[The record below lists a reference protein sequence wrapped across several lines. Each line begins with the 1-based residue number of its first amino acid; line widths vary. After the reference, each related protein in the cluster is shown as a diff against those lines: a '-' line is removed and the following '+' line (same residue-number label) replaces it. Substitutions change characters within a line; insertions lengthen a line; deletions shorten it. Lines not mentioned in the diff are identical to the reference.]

1 MDYLPLY
8 SSMLLSRQFEEKI
21 DELGKNGRIYGTYHL
36 SIGQEGVHSGAVAA
50 LDEKDWIVPTHRCHG
65 YNIARGS
72 DIKRMFSEMLGSEEG
87 LCSGIGGS
95 MHMTDIS
102 THNFGSSAVVGAG
115 ISLAGGIALSMKRR
129 KEDAISVAI
138 FGDGASSRGTL
149 YEMMNMAS
157 IWGLPLLFLLENNH
171 YGMSASSDRMISTD
185 SIYSRADGFSIK
197 AEKIDGNDV
206 LAVYDAVSRARKYM
220 LSEGK
225 PYFIEAETYRFCG
238 HSRSDKRLYRAETE
252 EKEWKAKDPIMRFR
266 NYLLSHDV
274 PEAEIEKAEEEA
286 YGKINDA
293 LSEALKTCD
302 KTISHEKL
310 QRLVYAS
317 YTTEEKHGAELHK
330 ASYREAIR
338 EALSDILSSNPS
350 AFIMGEDIGVYGGC
364 FGVTGDLYKRFP
376 DRILETPVSE
386 EAFTGMAVGAAAM
399 GLLPIVEV
407 MYGDFSTLS
416 SDALVNHAAKLH
428 FMSAGQL
435 KCPMIYRTP
444 IGGGTGHGSQHTQS
458 LETMFLSIPGLFVV
472 APSDS
477 YSAKALLKSAAM
489 MNNPVLFFE
498 HKALYNDISD
508 TGDENAFL
516 PIGKAIVHRGGSELL
531 VIGYSR
537 PFRRAMIVLNDFK
550 DRITFIDL
558 ATISPLDEETLRD
571 EFKHIQKALIVEDTP
586 LEGSVGESV
595 MRILASESSYKP
607 GSVRIISAENMPIPV
622 PRALEMSVLPSDEK
636 IRQESMEMLK
646 A

>member
-1 MDYLPLY
+1 MDYRKALSL
-8 SSMLLSRQFEEKI
+8 MLASRYAEEGVE
-21 DELGKNGRIYGTYHL
+21 ELASKGLIWGTYHL

-252 EKEWKAKDPIMRFR
+252 EKEWKAKDPISRFR
-266 NYLLSHDV
+266 DYLLSHDV

-286 YGKINDA
+286 SVKISDA
-293 LSEALKTCD
+293 LSEALMTSD
-302 KTISHEKL
+302 KTISYEKL
-310 QRLVYAS
+310 QSLVYAP
-317 YTTEEKHGAELHK
+317 YATEEKHGAKLHR
-330 ASYREAIR
+330 ASYRDAIR
-338 EALSDILSSNPS
+338 EALSDILSSNQS

-376 DRILETPVSE
+376 
-386 EAFTGMAVGAAAM
+386 VGAAAM

-458 LETMFLSIPGLFVV
+458 LETMFLSIPGLSVV

-537 PFRRAMIVLNDFK
+537 PFRRAMIVLDDLK